1 MSKTIIRLI
10 TLTLA
15 VLMVASCFIGCG
27 TKTDGKQDTAN
38 NPSAPTTNTND
49 LANGMLPEVNPE
61 DYRGTKVV
69 MATRTDPFSNEDGPV
84 CTKFE
89 EVYGIDFEP
98 VLIAGDDFV
107 STIAARIAADQQTDV
122 YYENGD
128 FPGSLTV
135 MQPLDAA
142 KFDLSAPIWNQALI
156 KASTLDGHPY
166 LVDAISNVWTE
177 LDICV
182 YNKNIFQNAG
192 LSTPEELYKAGK
204 WTFANFRELAKQI
217 SMLGKEYIG
226 AGVLDEAMLGAAGC
240 NVFNYANNQ
249 ISLGVDDHFVEVM
262 TYMAQMRVDGYL
274 KLDRFGFDDGKQG
287 MCFTNC
293 FGLKRTG
300 YFTHINPDYI
310 GATYLPV
317 WEEGDEQVYTG
328 IYRGWG
334 LVDGTKNPVGA
345 GLFIRYYVDVNNY
358 DLAETFHNQDVTN
371 FFFKLVGEYPENVI
385 YYRGPDM
392 VKTTGLG
399 ERFGYQFQYTTP
411 DQIKTYLDEQRPTME
426 LMVKKANE
434 IIDKERDWIKNAELA
449 GLINKVN

>member
-27 TKTDGKQDTAN
+27 TNTDGKQDAAN
-38 NPSAPTTNTND
+38 TPSAPTTNTND

-142 KFDLSAPIWNQALI
+142 KFDLTAPIWNQALI

-204 WTFANFRELAKQI
+204 WTFANFR
-217 SMLGKEYIG
+217 
-226 AGVLDEAMLGAAGC
+226 
-240 NVFNYANNQ
+240 
-249 ISLGVDDHFVEVM
+249 
-262 TYMAQMRVDGYL
+262 
-274 KLDRFGFDDGKQG
+274 
-287 MCFTNC
+287 
-293 FGLKRTG
+293 
-300 YFTHINPDYI
+300 
-310 GATYLPV
+310 
-317 WEEGDEQVYTG
+317 
-328 IYRGWG
+328 
-334 LVDGTKNPVGA
+334 
-345 GLFIRYYVDVNNY
+345 
-358 DLAETFHNQDVTN
+358 
-371 FFFKLVGEYPENVI
+371 
-385 YYRGPDM
+385 
-392 VKTTGLG
+392 LG
-399 ERFGYQFQYTTP
+399 E
-411 DQIKTYLDEQRPTME
+411 L
-426 LMVKKANE
+426 
-434 IIDKERDWIKNAELA
+434 
-449 GLINKVN
+449 VN